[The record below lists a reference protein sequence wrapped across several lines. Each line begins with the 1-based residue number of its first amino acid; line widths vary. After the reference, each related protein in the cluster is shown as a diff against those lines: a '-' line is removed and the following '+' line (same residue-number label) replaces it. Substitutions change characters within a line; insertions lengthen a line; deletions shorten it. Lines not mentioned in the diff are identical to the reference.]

1 MPVPTPVG
9 RIIIIVII
17 IIVEDCISQHGRYYS
32 TGSGMKFMSFYEK
45 INEPQIY
52 ANLREALFIADE
64 N

>member
-1 MPVPTPVG
+1 LPIPTPVG

-17 IIVEDCISQHGRYYS
+17 VVEGGVSQHARYYS
-32 TGSGMKFMSFYEK
+32 TGSGMKFMSFHEK